1 MQFTLFSADCIGKAA
16 NCSYP
21 HKVLVDDAMTMEG
34 AVAHDHVC
42 ATYKNNY
49 RNIIYGNPK
58 DILNEIKFKVKPLTY
73 NKIEN
78 LYILFKDKIDMFTK
92 NIREG

>member
-1 MQFTLFSADCIGKAA
+1 MIILKKD
-16 NCSYP
+16 
-21 HKVLVDDAMTMEG
+21 
-34 AVAHDHVC
+34 
-42 ATYKNNY
+42 YKT
-49 RNIIYGNPK
+49 IIYGNPK

-78 LYILFKDKIDMFTK
+78 LYIKFKDKIDMFTK

>member
-1 MQFTLFSADCIGKAA
+1 MNIYLINEYVNRLKVSDITYYAEKQGITLDKDEAKLIYDYI
-16 NCSYP
+16 
-21 HKVLVDDAMTMEG
+21 
-34 AVAHDHVC
+34 
-42 ATYKNNY
+42 KNDY
-49 RNIIYGNPK
+49 RTIIYGNPK

-78 LYILFKDKIDMFTK
+78 LYIQFIDKIDMFTK

>member
-1 MQFTLFSADCIGKAA
+1 MNIYLINEYVNRLKVSDITYYAEKQGITLDKDEAKLIYDYI
-16 NCSYP
+16 
-21 HKVLVDDAMTMEG
+21 
-34 AVAHDHVC
+34 
-42 ATYKNNY
+42 KNDY
-49 RNIIYGNPK
+49 RTIIYGNPK

-78 LYILFKDKIDMFTK
+78 LYILFKDKIDMFTQ

>member
-1 MQFTLFSADCIGKAA
+1 MNIYLINEYVNRLKVSDITYYAEKQGITLDKDQAKLIYDYI
-16 NCSYP
+16 
-21 HKVLVDDAMTMEG
+21 
-34 AVAHDHVC
+34 
-42 ATYKNNY
+42 KNDY
-49 RNIIYGNPK
+49 RTIIYGNPK

>member
-1 MQFTLFSADCIGKAA
+1 MNIYLINEYVNRLKVSDITYYAEKQGITLDKDEAKLIYDYI
-16 NCSYP
+16 
-21 HKVLVDDAMTMEG
+21 
-34 AVAHDHVC
+34 
-42 ATYKNNY
+42 KNDY
-49 RNIIYGNPK
+49 RTIIYGNPK

-78 LYILFKDKIDMFTK
+78 LYMQFKDKIDMFTK

>member
-1 MQFTLFSADCIGKAA
+1 MNIYLINEYVNRLKVSDITYYAEKQGITLDKDEARLIYDYI
-16 NCSYP
+16 
-21 HKVLVDDAMTMEG
+21 
-34 AVAHDHVC
+34 
-42 ATYKNNY
+42 KNDY
-49 RNIIYGNPK
+49 RTIIYGNPK

-78 LYILFKDKIDMFTK
+78 LYIQFKDKIDMFTK

>member
-1 MQFTLFSADCIGKAA
+1 MNIYLINEYVNRLKVSDITYYAEKQGITLDKDEAKLIYDYIKI
-16 NCSYP
+16 
-21 HKVLVDDAMTMEG
+21 D
-34 AVAHDHVC
+34 
-42 ATYKNNY
+42 Y
-49 RNIIYGNPK
+49 RTIIYGNPK